1 LFYQGIRPAI
11 SVGLSV
17 SRVGGN
23 AQPKVIRKVAG
34 SLRLDLAQYRELAA
48 FSQFSSDLDAETQAR
63 LTRGR
68 LLTEILK
75 QPQYSPLS
83 VWQQAASIIAST
95 QGAFDGVPV
104 ENVKAAQEA
113 LLTSLEQHNK
123 KLIAELDKGTEASDA
138 DKKVIIDTAEK
149 VAKQYKDKE

>member
-1 LFYQGIRPAI
+1 
-11 SVGLSV
+11 LSV
-17 SRVGGN
+17 SRVGGA
-23 AQPKVIRKVAG
+23 AQPKVIKKIAG

-83 VWQQAASIIAST
+83 VWEQAISIIAST
-95 QGAFDGVPV
+95 EGAFDGVPI
-104 ENVKAAQEA
+104 EKVKAAQEA
-113 LLTSLEQHNK
+113 LLTTVEQHHK
-123 KLIAELDKGTEASDA
+123 KLINQLGEEGEITDDAKKEVINVASQ
-138 DKKVIIDTAEK
+138 
-149 VAKQYKDKE
+149 VAKQYKTKEQQD